1 MEAATATTTQAPTPP
16 PSPTDAPETPQEGT
30 QEATGAVPEAP
41 KTPEAPPKRFRKLKV
56 NGAETEVDEE
66 SLILAGMRAEQKERA
81 AQERWKAAQQAQ
93 AQVEA
98 FQKAWETDPVAALDQ
113 LGPKAREAAEKFLMR
128 ELQREQMDPRER
140 DLLAE
145 RAKREELEA
154 RFRAQEEEKAQAE
167 QQRQQQHY
175 VQQLD
180 VEFAEVMRT
189 ANLPKTTESVRLLA
203 QEAMQLTEMGIP
215 PTRENLQA
223 IVPLVQEK
231 ISKMATSVMGQMDGP
246 GLLKWLGPDIRKRIR
261 EAEVAAVKGAKPV
274 PGQAPVPPQPPPS
287 GDERPRTTML
297 TQAEWRKKYG
307 LDE

>member
-16 PSPTDAPETPQEGT
+16 PSPTDAPEAPQNGA
-30 QEATGAVPEAP
+30 QEAAGAVPEAP
-41 KTPEAPPKRFRKLKV
+41 KAEPPPRRTRKLKV

-81 AQERWKAAQQAQ
+81 ASERWAAAQKAQ
-93 AQVEA
+93 AQVDQ
-98 FQKAWETDPVAALDQ
+98 FQKAWESDPVAALSQ
-113 LGPKAREAAEKFLMR
+113 LGPKAREAAEQFLLR

-140 DLLAE
+140 AMLEE

-154 RFRAQEEEKAQAE
+154 RFKAQEDEKAQVE
-167 QQRQQQHY
+167 QNAQQQHY

-180 VEFAEVMRT
+180 VEFAEVMKS

-203 QEAMQLTEMGIP
+203 QEAMHLTEMGIP
-215 PTRENLQA
+215 PTRENLQSV
-223 IVPLVQEK
+223 VPLVQEK
-231 ISKMATSVMGQMDGP
+231 ISKMASSVMSQMDGP

-261 EAEVAAVKGAKPV
+261 EAEIIAVKGAQSRPSQ
-274 PGQAPVPPQPPPS
+274 PPPQPTTS
-287 GDERPRTTML
+287 REDEAPRPTML

-307 LDE
+307 LED

>member
-93 AQVEA
+93 AQVDA
-98 FQKAWETDPVAALDQ
+98 FTKAWETDPVGALDQ

-140 DLLAE
+140 DCS
-145 RAKREELEA
+145 RNGPSGRSW
-154 RFRAQEEEKAQAE
+154 RPVSRPRRTRRPQAE
-167 QQRQQQHY
+167 QQRVQEHY

-180 VEFAEVMRT
+180 VEFAEVMKT
-189 ANLPKTTESVRLLA
+189 ANLPEDDRKRAAAGPGGDATDRNGHPADPGE
-203 QEAMQLTEMGIP
+203 P
-215 PTRENLQA
+215 PGHRA
-223 IVPLVQEK
+223 A
-231 ISKMATSVMGQMDGP
+231 SCRRRSAKMATSVMGQMDGP
-246 GLLKWLGPDIRKRIR
+246 GLL
-261 EAEVAAVKGAKPV
+261 EVARAGHPQADPRGRGRCREGSEAGPRPGARAAAAAAV
-274 PGQAPVPPQPPPS
+274 PGRAAP
-287 GDERPRTTML
+287 RPRC
-297 TQAEWRKKYG
+297 
-307 LDE
+307 

>member
-1 MEAATATTTQAPTPP
+1 MDAVTATTASAPTPP
-16 PSPTDAPETPQEGT
+16 TPPPAAADATTTAPDTGPKAETPPAPE
-30 QEATGAVPEAP
+30 
-41 KTPEAPPKRFRKLKV
+41 PPKRFRKLKV
-56 NGAETEVDEE
+56 NGQETEVDEE

-81 AQERWKAAQQAQ
+81 ASERWAQAQKAQ

-98 FQKAWETDPVAALDQ
+98 FQKAWDSDPVAALDQ

-140 DLLAE
+140 AVLEE

-154 RFRAQEEEKAQAE
+154 RFKAQEDEKAQAE
-167 QQRQQQHY
+167 MQRQQQHY

-180 VEFAEVMRT
+180 VEFAEVMKS

-223 IVPLVQEK
+223 VVPLVQEK
-231 ISKMATSVMGQMDGP
+231 ISKMASSVMSQMDGP

-261 EAEVAAVKGAKPV
+261 EAEVAAVKGPKPAA
-274 PGQAPVPPQPPPS
+274 APLPQSPPS
-287 GDERPRTTML
+287 AQDDEPRRPTML

-307 LDE
+307 LEE